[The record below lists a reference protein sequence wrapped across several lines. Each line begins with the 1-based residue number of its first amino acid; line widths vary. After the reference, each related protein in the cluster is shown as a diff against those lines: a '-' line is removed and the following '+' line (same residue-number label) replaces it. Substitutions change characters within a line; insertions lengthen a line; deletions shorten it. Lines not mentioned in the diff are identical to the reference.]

1 MSDQKNNITALEA
14 KIVQAELKL
23 AAPEIGGRPEEV
35 TFLRTT
41 IQQLREEKLL
51 TMRASGQQVPSLNIS

>member
-1 MSDQKNNITALEA
+1 MSDQTNKLASLEA
-14 KIVQAELKL
+14 KIEQAELKL

-41 IQQLREEKLL
+41 IQQLREEILL
-51 TMRASGQQVPSLNIS
+51 TMRASR